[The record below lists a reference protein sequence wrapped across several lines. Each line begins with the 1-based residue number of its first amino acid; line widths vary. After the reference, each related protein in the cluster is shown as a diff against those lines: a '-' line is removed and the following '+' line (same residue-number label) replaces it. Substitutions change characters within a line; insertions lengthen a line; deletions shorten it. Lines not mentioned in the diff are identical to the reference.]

1 MLLHACWGIITMMPD
16 ELLESSAEA
25 EARLLLGE
33 DGHELASLMRQG
45 QQRLVSEQRE
55 RSLRAGQR
63 NTRWTLFCEALLFL
77 SRVLVDL
84 GRRALRIIERNVPIY
99 IALVD
104 RCLVCLIRVSVR
116 PKKNVTSPRLLLL
129 VCLVFAVPYILIT
142 LHRFQSAIHASDY
155 SM

>member
-1 MLLHACWGIITMMPD
+1 MPD
-16 ELLESSAEA
+16 ELLETSAEA

-55 RSLRAGQR
+55 RSQKAGQI
-63 NTRWTLFCEALLFL
+63 NTRWMLFCGALMFL
-77 SRVLVDL
+77 SRVLVDI

-104 RCLVCLIRVSVR
+104 RCLVYVIRVSVR

-142 LHRFQSAIHASDY
+142 LHRFQSAIHAADY
-155 SM
+155 AM

>member
-1 MLLHACWGIITMMPD
+1 MPD

-55 RSLRAGQR
+55 RSQRAGQR

-104 RCLVCLIRVSVR
+104 RCLVYVIRVSVR

-129 VCLVFAVPYILIT
+129 LCLVFTVPYILIT
-142 LHRFQSAIHASDY
+142 LHRFQSAIQAADY